1 MTARGPVSLPLIGA
15 DAVPWLS
22 VVPMRDVDRVMVEE
36 LGITL
41 VRLMENAGRN
51 LAELGRH
58 L

>member
-1 MTARGPVSLPLIGA
+1 
-15 DAVPWLS
+15 
-22 VVPMRDVDRVMVEE
+22 MRDVDRVMVEE